1 MDAMFTLL
9 RANNLGDMK
18 YTMDDL
24 TDRELHSRYRFGR
37 NTIHKKKYDNKSLFS
52 KEINEI
58 KYKVCCKYYSLYI
71 PYCTLKRTILIHKII
86 SIIK

>member
-24 TDRELHSRYRFGR
+24 TDRELHS
-37 NTIHKKKYDNKSLFS
+37 
-52 KEINEI
+52 
-58 KYKVCCKYYSLYI
+58 
-71 PYCTLKRTILIHKII
+71 
-86 SIIK
+86 